1 MGCLIYLTSGRI
13 VSKLQEDVYM
23 EAAIRQSMFNG
34 TKGVEALFNFQFMGG
49 CEELLGIMEENFPE
63 LGVEAKDCEEMNWIQ
78 SVMYYA
84 GYTNGEPLETLLNR
98 SNSSSVYVK
107 GKSDFVEEP
116 MG

>member
-1 MGCLIYLTSGRI
+1 
-13 VSKLQEDVYM
+13 
-23 EAAIRQSMFNG
+23 
-34 TKGVEALFNFQFMGG
+34 MGG

-63 LGVEAKDCEEMNWIQ
+63 LGVEAKDSEEMSWIQ

-98 SNSSSVYVK
+98 GNSSSVYVI
-107 GKSDFVEEP
+107 GKFDFVEEP